1 MAVINLESNY
11 LFPNIDKSNNKL
23 RYSTDNGIGWWVIDI
38 PEGSYEVKDINEYI
52 QRIMKENRHYNAA
65 NEKFSILIE
74 RYINTLKCV
83 HN

>member
-1 MAVINLESNY
+1 MAVINLESKC
-11 LFPNIDKSNNKL
+11 FFSNIDKSHIKL

-52 QRIMKENRHYNAA
+52 QRIMEENRHYNAA